1 MYDMKKQ
8 RGMSMMSLMLV
19 LAVVVVFSLVAIKL
33 TPVYLENGQIVS
45 AMKRLVEQSK
55 QQDMSLK
62 EVREGLR
69 SRFSIENI
77 RIIDDSDVDIEIG
90 PDGSVSLY
98 LFYEERTRLFG
109 NIDLI
114 VTFEEEIGA
123 SDS

>member
-1 MYDMKKQ
+1 MHNMRTQ
-8 RGMSMMSLMLV
+8 GGMSMMSLMLV
-19 LAVVVVFSLVAIKL
+19 LAVVVIFSLVAIKV
-33 TPVYLENGQIVS
+33 TPIYLENSQIVS
-45 AMKRLVEQSK
+45 AMKRLVEQSE

-62 EVREGLR
+62 EVKNGLR

-77 RIIDDSDVDIEIG
+77 RIIDDSDVEIEMG

-98 LFYEERTRLFG
+98 LFYEDRTRLFG

-123 SDS
+123 SDY

>member
-1 MYDMKKQ
+1 MYNMRTQ
-8 RGMSMMSLMLV
+8 GGMSMMSLMLV
-19 LAVVVVFSLVAIKL
+19 LAVVVIFSLVAIKV
-33 TPVYLENGQIVS
+33 TPIYLENSQIVS

-62 EVREGLR
+62 EVKNGLR

-77 RIIDDSDVDIEIG
+77 RIVDDSDVEIEIG

-98 LFYEERTRLFG
+98 LFYEDRTRLFG

-114 VTFEEEIGA
+114 ITFEEEIGA
-123 SDS
+123 SDY